1 MRHRAIAV
9 ILCVSLVLAHAA
21 PAAAGGRARVL
32 SDAELDATFAQG
44 LVIVDV
50 SLALKN
56 LAGRFDFDFAARTA
70 INVPDAPA
78 AGSRPAASVDFL
90 GGLLS
95 VTTDGHGSTS
105 GATASSLPLGA
116 SGSVSFA
123 VHAGPESGASAR
135 PGSPAPKVSVT
146 FGGATGPHL
155 GRVIGIVAR
164 DGGATARFADACV
177 LIPTVNPSA
186 VTPHAE
192 AFQSVVWHLLVSH
205 PALRLR
211 PPKWESVG

>member
-164 DGGATARFADACV
+164 DASVDTTARLTVGGATARG
-177 LIPTVNPSA
+177 LSA
-186 VTPHAE
+186 SMLRT
-192 AFQSVVWHLLVSH
+192 LRG
-205 PALRLR
+205 ALGVA
-211 PPKWESVG
+211 P